1 MMTAPRHTRI
11 RSQLGL
17 RLILPDGTVLPVS
30 ASLEYET
37 SDPYAVQVTFHTGG
51 ADDECAVV
59 WTFARQLIIDGLDRP
74 AGLGDVR
81 VWPVPDDRHCATSIA
96 LALCS
101 PSGEALFEV
110 PRDALS
116 AFLCRTY
123 DEVPIGFEDRHVD
136 MDAELKELLRDC
148 V

>member
-1 MMTAPRHTRI
+1 MTVPRHTRI
-11 RSQLGL
+11 RSQLHL
-17 RLILPDGTVLPVS
+17 RLILPDETVLPVS

-51 ADDECAVV
+51 AADDCAVV
-59 WTFARQLIIDGLDRP
+59 WTFARQLIIDGLDGP

-81 VWPVPDDRHCATSIA
+81 VWPVPDDRHSCTSIA

-101 PSGEALFEV
+101 PSGEALFEISREAV
-110 PRDALS
+110 S
-116 AFLCRTY
+116 AFLRRTY
-123 DEVPIGFEDRHVD
+123 EEVPLGFEDRHVD
-136 MDAELKELLRDC
+136 MDAELKVLLRDC

>member
-1 MMTAPRHTRI
+1 MTAPRHTRI
-11 RSQLGL
+11 RSQLSL
-17 RLILPDGTVLPVS
+17 RLVLPDGTVLPVS

-51 ADDECAVV
+51 AGDDCAVV

-81 VWPVPDDRHCATSIA
+81 VWPVPERNDSSKAVA

-110 PRDALS
+110 PREALS
-116 AFLCRTY
+116 SFLSRTY
-123 DEVPIGFEDRHVD
+123 AEVPLGVEHRFVD
-136 MDAELKELLRDC
+136 MDAELTDLLRDC

>member
-1 MMTAPRHTRI
+1 MMTTPRHSRI

-30 ASLEYET
+30 ACLEYET
-37 SDPYAVQVTFHTGG
+37 TDPYAVQVTFHTGG
-51 ADDECAVV
+51 NDDDCSVV
-59 WTFARQLIIDGLDRP
+59 WTFARQLIVDGLDRP

-81 VWPVPDDRHCATSIA
+81 VWPMPDAGCPVPAIA

-110 PRDALS
+110 PREVLS
-116 AFLCRTY
+116 TFLRRTF
-123 DEVPIGFEDRHVD
+123 DEVPAGFEDRHVD
-136 MDAELKELLRDC
+136 MDAELKVLLRDC

>member
-1 MMTAPRHTRI
+1 M
-11 RSQLGL
+11 
-17 RLILPDGTVLPVS
+17 S

-37 SDPYAVQVTFHTGG
+37 SDPYAVQVTFHTGSS
-51 ADDECAVV
+51 ADECAVV

-81 VWPVPDDRHCATSIA
+81 VWPVPDDGGSCASVA

-101 PSGEALFEV
+101 PSGEALFEI
-110 PRDALS
+110 PREALQG
-116 AFLCRTY
+116 FLRRTF

-136 MDAELKELLRDC
+136 MDAELKVLLNDC

>member
-1 MMTAPRHTRI
+1 MMTAPRHSRI
-11 RSQLGL
+11 RSPFGM
-17 RLILPDGTVLPVS
+17 RLMLPDGNVLPVS

-37 SDPYAVQVTFHTGG
+37 SDPFAVQVTFHTGG
-51 ADDECAVV
+51 AESECAVV

-81 VWPVPDDRHCATSIA
+81 VWPVPNEDEASAAVA

-101 PSGEALFEV
+101 PSGEALFEL
-110 PRDALS
+110 PRVALS
-116 AFLCRTY
+116 EFLALTFA
-123 DEVPIGFEDRHVD
+123 EVAVGNEERHVD
-136 MDAELKELLRDC
+136 MDAELTVLLRDC